1 MNRIHHCQDTAR
13 ADDCASCVLEGSAAC
28 GSLTALASI
37 AGGVPVVCHVFAPG
51 EALYRSG
58 EPVDGLHFIVSGGV
72 KLVRCDAAGHE
83 RIVHFAQDGA
93 IVGFDAMSGD
103 ASPHSAIALDE
114 VRTCC
119 IPADK
124 LARVLER
131 RPVLQ
136 MQVLRQMQRALSDA
150 QGWIAELASGVLPA
164 RMRLARLLLRLRCG
178 EGARIRRLQLTE
190 IGSILGQTPETV
202 CRTLKVFEQDGV
214 LLPQGGRGLQRHYL
228 ADLAALQRIAHEGAE
243 RISSAARALDG
254 GDDAELARPVRSRR
268 GEAGLRRT
276 VPTH

>member
-1 MNRIHHCQDTAR
+1 MNRIHHCLDMAR
-13 ADDCASCVLEGSAAC
+13 TDDCASCLLEGSAAC
-28 GSLTALASI
+28 GSITALASV
-37 AGGVPVVCHVFAPG
+37 AGGVPFVCHVFAPG

-83 RIVHFAQDGA
+83 RIVHFAQDGG
-93 IVGFDAMSGD
+93 IVGFDAINGE
-103 ASPHSAIALDE
+103 ASQHGAIALDE

-124 LARVLER
+124 LVRVLAR
-131 RPVLQ
+131 RPALQ

-150 QGWIAELASGVLPA
+150 HGWIAELASGVLPA
-164 RMRLARLLLRLRCG
+164 RVRLARLLLRLRCG
-178 EGARIRRLQLTE
+178 EGERIRRLQLTE
-190 IGSILGQTPETV
+190 IGSILAQTPETV
-202 CRTLKVFEQDGV
+202 CRTLKAFEQDGV
-214 LLPQGGRGLQRHYL
+214 LVPQGGRGSQRHYL

>member
-1 MNRIHHCQDTAR
+1 MNRIHHCLDMAR
-13 ADDCASCVLEGSAAC
+13 TDDCASCLLEGSAAC
-28 GSLTALASI
+28 GSITALASV
-37 AGGVPVVCHVFAPG
+37 AGGVPFVCHVFAPG

-83 RIVHFAQDGA
+83 RIVHFAQDGG
-93 IVGFDAMSGD
+93 IVGFDAINGE
-103 ASPHSAIALDE
+103 ASQHGAIALDE

-124 LARVLER
+124 LVRVLAR
-131 RPVLQ
+131 RPALQ

-150 QGWIAELASGVLPA
+150 HGWIAELASGVLPA
-164 RMRLARLLLRLRCG
+164 RVRLARLLLRLRCG
-178 EGARIRRLQLTE
+178 EGERIRRLQLTE

-202 CRTLKVFEQDGV
+202 CRTLKAFEQDGV
-214 LLPQGGRGLQRHYL
+214 LVPQGGRGSQRHYL

-243 RISSAARALDG
+243 GLPIAARAPA
-254 GDDAELARPVRSRR
+254 GDDVELARPPRSRR
-268 GEAGLRRT
+268 GEAALRRAAA
-276 VPTH
+276 TH